1 MLHTLFGRTHKLEG
15 FDDLLA
21 IRMLVH
27 LASGSVSEFVFV
39 VRRYRIAEH
48 QRVNDPDCT
57 WLHCLPPTPIDPQ
70 NRRHARTVPIWHR
83 VGGRA
88 HSQTAYVHRESH
100 FAHMFVRQAPT
111 LGLGAAGIRDV
122 CPSFEVGA
130 ATSTKKERRAAPRE
144 QQRGAERTRSS
155 IAWMLVHS
163 LLNLG
168 ENAAEVVGLRS
179 LERRK
184 LLV

>member
-21 IRMLVH
+21 IRVLVH
-27 LASGSVSEFVFV
+27 LASGSVSEFVLV
-39 VRRYRIAEH
+39 VRRNRIAEH

-57 WLHCLPPTPIDPQ
+57 WLHCLPPTPMALRTGAMHAPCHLAPSRRPSTLANSLRPQ
-70 NRRHARTVPIWHR
+70 
-83 VGGRA
+83 
-88 HSQTAYVHRESH
+88 ESH

-144 QQRGAERTRSS
+144 QQRGAERTRSL